1 MASLTEP
8 ALLARPVAGLPA
20 TYVTC
25 LLDGPE
31 PSEEVAALLT
41 AESRRYAELDTGHR
55 PLFSEPERPVCVL
68 LG

>member
-1 MASLTEP
+1 M
-8 ALLARPVAGLPA
+8 AGLPA

-41 AESRRYAELDTGHR
+41 AESRRYTELGTGHW